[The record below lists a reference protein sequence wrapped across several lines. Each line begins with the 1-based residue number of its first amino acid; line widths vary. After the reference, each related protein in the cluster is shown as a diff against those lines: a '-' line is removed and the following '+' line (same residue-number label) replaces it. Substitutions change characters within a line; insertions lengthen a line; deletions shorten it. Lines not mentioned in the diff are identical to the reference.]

1 MHPRLSARHG
11 GICPLSRL
19 SVPGDDGA
27 YTPAS
32 LLRGPLGGEV
42 TTPAREYR
50 IPPHQND
57 VS

>member
-1 MHPRLSARHG
+1 MPNAK
-11 GICPLSRL
+11 CPLSRL

-50 IPPHQND
+50 ILPHQND